1 MSSRKRN
8 WPGTGGQNAQTP
20 TRYAPSTPHAIR
32 ALQQRSGANKTRS
45 ARRPRALSDTVRPD
59 SARGILRQLAKITA
73 PSTRRTIPTPANGR
87 GKENEIPQNAILEEK
102 DNNHVKRPRLSLN
115 IDDDSSLDEDEPP
128 VLNQQEEEDD
138 SELPVAPT
146 PSILPDGD
154 NAGPPLRGNQDATI
168 TFDSIDFTREAKE
181 ASFISGVRDGLSSR
195 ASGVTGD
202 NEEPTILVEMGR
214 RAISEEPTGR
224 LSRYSFGSIRMSDF
238 GSELEIRR
246 ESGQLEQVKTSRL
259 QHDQSGYGLDY
270 DDPLDVGGE
279 TEHLRNLGQPS
290 PSTPLP
296 GESTMN
302 IPPLEESFQL
312 DVSGGEAVSSNA
324 RAASAGNILEG
335 VSGLEDPQHVLQEAP
350 LPASPGP
357 QEPIGQDSMAD
368 MDGATDGAVP
378 PTVSRSRRKKLK
390 LTRHGEM
397 VPSLPASLIKR
408 VAIDASSRLG
418 IRKPRLGREHMQAL
432 EQATEWFFEQVGEDI
447 AAYSDH
453 ARRKKR
459 VDRSDA
465 LILMRRQRVLQGD
478 GELRKAVQ
486 ELLPKEAAAELEEMM
501 SGDDE

>member
-1 MSSRKRN
+1 MSSRKRP
-8 WPGTGGQNAQTP
+8 WSGTGSMNAQTP

-73 PSTRRTIPTPANGR
+73 PLTRRTIPTPANEP

-102 DNNHVKRPRLSLN
+102 DNDHVKRPRLTLN
-115 IDDDSSLDEDEPP
+115 IDDDSSIDDVEPP
-128 VLNQQEEEDD
+128 VLNEQGEEDD

-154 NAGPPLRGNQDATI
+154 DGGPPIRGKDRDATI
-168 TFDSIDFTREAKE
+168 TFDSIDFTREARE
-181 ASFISGVRDGLSSR
+181 GASFIRDGRLSR
-195 ASGVTGD
+195 VSGVTGD

-246 ESGQLEQVKTSRL
+246 ESEVKTSRS

-270 DDPLDVGGE
+270 DDHDPLDVGGE

-290 PSTPLP
+290 PPLP
-296 GESTMN
+296 PPDESTMN

-312 DVSGGEAVSSNA
+312 DVSGEEAVSGNA
-324 RAASAGNILEG
+324 RVASAGTLLEG
-335 VSGLEDPQHVLQEAP
+335 VSELKDPQHVLQESPSA
-350 LPASPGP
+350 ASPGSE
-357 QEPIGQDSMAD
+357 EPTGQDSMVD
-368 MDGATDGAVP
+368 MDGATDEAVP
-378 PTVSRSRRKKLK
+378 PTLSRPRRKKLK
-390 LTRHGEM
+390 MTRHGEM
-397 VPSLPASLIKR
+397 VPSLPTSLIKR

-432 EQATEWFFEQVGEDI
+432 EQATEWFFEQVGDDL

-453 ARRKKR
+453 ARRRKR

-465 LILMRRQRVLQGD
+465 LMLMRRQRVLQGD
-478 GELRKAVQ
+478 GELRKAVR
-486 ELLPKEAAAELEEMM
+486 ELLPEEAAAELEEMM
-501 SGDDE
+501 SEDDE